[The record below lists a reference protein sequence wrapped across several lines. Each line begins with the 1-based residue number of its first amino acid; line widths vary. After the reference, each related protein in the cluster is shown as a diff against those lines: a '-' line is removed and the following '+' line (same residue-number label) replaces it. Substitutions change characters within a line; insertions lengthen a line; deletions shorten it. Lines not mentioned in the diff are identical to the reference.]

1 MSRLRYEVIQ
11 RRRVNIS
18 TDRADF
24 VVDRVNMAF
33 SPFSKGNK
41 GRKPGEVYAI
51 WEGDRAANTP
61 GGQVRVVPNKFP
73 VLGIEGDTETARDGV
88 FEEMDGVGVHEVV
101 VDTPRSEPDL
111 ADLHPDQVG
120 RVFRA
125 CRERLRDLVND
136 RRLRY
141 LLVFKNHGLEAGAPV
156 SRSHTQIIGL
166 PVTPITVRQELTSTR
181 QYYEEHKRCLF
192 CDVVRQESESRE
204 RVILETDRFLVWAP
218 FASSFPS
225 EVMIAPRIHSHDF
238 SASDDATVTALGQAV
253 HPALGRLKDVL
264 RDPPYNF
271 VLHTTPNVK
280 SEPQSPHY
288 WSTIERDYHWH
299 LEIIPRLTP
308 VAGFEWGT
316 GFYTNPMPPEAAARS
331 LRTTG

>member
-1 MSRLRYEVIQ
+1 VSRLRKEVIQ
-11 RRRVNIS
+11 RRWVNIS

-24 VVDRVNMAF
+24 VVDRERVNMAF

-61 GGQVRVVPNKFP
+61 GWQVRVVPNKFP

-88 FEEMDGVGVHEVV
+88 FEEIDGVGVHEAV

-141 LLVFKNHGLEAGAPV
+141 LLVFKNHGLEDGAPV

-181 QYYEEHKRCLF
+181 Q
-192 CDVVRQESESRE
+192 
-204 RVILETDRFLVWAP
+204 
-218 FASSFPS
+218 
-225 EVMIAPRIHSHDF
+225 
-238 SASDDATVTALGQAV
+238 
-253 HPALGRLKDVL
+253 
-264 RDPPYNF
+264 
-271 VLHTTPNVK
+271 
-280 SEPQSPHY
+280 
-288 WSTIERDYHWH
+288 
-299 LEIIPRLTP
+299 
-308 VAGFEWGT
+308 
-316 GFYTNPMPPEAAARS
+316 
-331 LRTTG
+331 